1 MTSGPEAGG
10 AGGGVRPRSAPS
22 MDSRLEPWIVGM
34 FTRTTKT
41 PAFGELHVLAVSF
54 RRRGTQVTISVCI

>member
-34 FTRTTKT
+34 FT
-41 PAFGELHVLAVSF
+41 
-54 RRRGTQVTISVCI
+54 